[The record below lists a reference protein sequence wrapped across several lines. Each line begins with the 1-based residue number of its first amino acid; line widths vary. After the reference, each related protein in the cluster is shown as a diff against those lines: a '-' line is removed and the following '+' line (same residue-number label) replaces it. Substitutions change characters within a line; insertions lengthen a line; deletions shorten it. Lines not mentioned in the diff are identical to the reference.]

1 MHFVSN
7 DSSKKRIARRLTM
20 GPEAIFNEIK
30 EKDARGISLLA
41 KPEPPE
47 WKSPGNGAS
56 KHAGSAYYVPF
67 LPVYRL
73 GEDHLR
79 NTKSILGKHLIWKDF
94 LEGISQDLPFNTSP
108 SIEDIIR
115 EIAKEVP
122 DEEWK
127 KLPHDIV
134 GRLDYHLHGAEEE

>member
-1 MHFVSN
+1 M
-7 DSSKKRIARRLTM
+7 I
-20 GPEAIFNEIK
+20 PEAIFNKIK
-30 EKDARGISLLA
+30 EKDARGFSLLE

-47 WKSPGNGAS
+47 WKRPGNGTS
-56 KHAGSAYYVPF
+56 KHAGSAHYIPS
-67 LPVYRL
+67 LIVYRF
-73 GEDHLR
+73 GEDHLH
-79 NTKSILGKHLIWKDF
+79 NMKSILGEHLIWKDF
-94 LEGISQDLPFNTSP
+94 WEGVSQDFPFNTSP

-134 GRLDYHLHGAEEE
+134 DRLYYHLHGAEE

>member
-1 MHFVSN
+1 
-7 DSSKKRIARRLTM
+7 M

-30 EKDARGISLLA
+30 EKDPEGVSPVRKWTLLVKQ
-41 KPEPPE
+41 KPLE
-47 WKSPGNGAS
+47 WSGSRNGAS
-56 KHAGSAYYVPF
+56 KHTVSAHYIPSR
-67 LPVYRL
+67 LVYRL
-73 GEDHLR
+73 KEGCPCDMEDLPKKH
-79 NTKSILGKHLIWKDF
+79 SIWRDF
-94 LEGISQDLPFNTSP
+94 LEEISQDFPFNTSP

-134 GRLDYHLHGAEEE
+134 DRLDYHLHGAEE